1 MSITKKILNICA
13 LAAFVVLPALSYG
26 QEDITNNPKKNTNQS
41 SQNSQGNDND
51 QTENNRTNNENT
63 FNGINIPLPEKP
75 LTDKPL
81 QPNLFQTLE
90 DDGAESEDEII
101 YASFNSDL
109 IHYPKMD
116 LSKMTDTVVI
126 HLVNHHRGME
136 FHYPTP
142 ETAII
147 TSHFGARKNRW
158 HYGVDI
164 AQPTGKPIY
173 AAFDGTVRVSAYN
186 GSYGNLVVIRHN
198 NGLETYYA
206 HMSRREVS
214 SGDQVKAG
222 DVIGLCGNTGRSY
235 GSHLHFEIRYM
246 GHAMNPEHVI
256 DCYKHELRMETL
268 YLTRHSFD
276 KVGSSHSYTPPRGH
290 SPSTS
295 VASTSSSTSG
305 TSTTQSKPAPAKS
318 GPVYHKVKQGDTLG
332 KIAKRYNTTVK
343 RICQLNGIKE
353 TTTLKIGRSL
363 RVK

>member
-1 MSITKKILNICA
+1 MSIIRNIINICA
-13 LAAFVVLPALSYG
+13 VAAFALLPALSYG
-26 QEDITNNPKKNTNQS
+26 QEDITNNP
-41 SQNSQGNDND
+41 NSNKSTTQTSNGNDND
-51 QTENNRTNNENT
+51 RPSKNQNT
-63 FNGINIPLPEKP
+63 FNGVPIPMPEKP
-75 LTDKPL
+75 LSDKAL
-81 QPNLFQTLE
+81 QPNLFQSME
-90 DDGAESEDEII
+90 DDGAENEDEII

-116 LSKMTDTVVI
+116 LSKMDDTVVI
-126 HLVNHHRGME
+126 HLVNNNRGQE

-142 ETAII
+142 ETAVI

-173 AAFDGTVRVSAYN
+173 AAFDGTVRVSVFN

-206 HMSRREVS
+206 HMSKRYVS
-214 SGDQVKAG
+214 PGEQVKAG

-256 DCYKHELRMETL
+256 DCYQHELRTETL

-276 KVGSSHSYTPPRGH
+276 KVGSSHSYTPPRGY
-290 SPSTS
+290 SGGSTPT
-295 VASTSSSTSG
+295 VASTSKPPQSSQSSSSG
-305 TSTTQSKPAPAKS
+305 AKS
-318 GPVYHKVKQGDTLG
+318 GPQYHKVKQGDTLG

-353 TTTLKIGRSL
+353 NTTLKIGRNL